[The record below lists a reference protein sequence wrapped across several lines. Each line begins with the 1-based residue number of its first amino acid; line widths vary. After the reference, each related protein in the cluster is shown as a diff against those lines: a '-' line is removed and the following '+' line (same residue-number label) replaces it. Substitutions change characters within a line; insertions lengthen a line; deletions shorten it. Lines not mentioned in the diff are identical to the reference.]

1 MSKKSRRR
9 IVTVRQVPAVQ
20 EAGVRKMA
28 EKLADLTILRNRENI
43 PEKPTRSYDV
53 SATVGLMAALGA
65 MGIAEEHIE
74 GRLKSIKN
82 GFRDWRAAISALNRT
97 VDRILAS
104 MPLEKAES
112 LLRMKDDMGFK
123 TFLNGQAANREP
135 GLAVIRMDDLD
146 AIICAAH
153 EYCKM
158 CDGCCDACRLGK
170 ALDHSVPE
178 TRERGQSWMM
188 MDVGDFTPGRKRD
201 VGNC

>member
-1 MSKKSRRR
+1 MSRKNKRKT
-9 IVTVRQVPAVQ
+9 VTIRQIPAAQ

-28 EKLADLTILRNRENI
+28 ERLAELAILRNRENI
-43 PEKPTRSYDV
+43 PEKTTRSYDV
-53 SATVGLMAALGA
+53 SATVGLFAALAA

-82 GFRDWRAAISALNRT
+82 GFRDWRIAMSALNRT

-112 LLRMKDDMGFK
+112 LLRMKDDMGFR

-135 GLAVIRMDDLD
+135 GLTVIRMDNLE
-146 AIICAAH
+146 AIISAAH
-153 EYCKM
+153 EYCKI
-158 CDGCCDACRLGK
+158 CDGNCDRCRLGK
-170 ALDHSVPE
+170 ALDYAVPE

-188 MDVGDFTPGRKRD
+188 MDIGDFSPVEDT
-201 VGNC
+201 